1 MMRWHRIGL
10 VLIAATVLVGCAGS
24 ARKPARPLDP
34 AQTRSSGSGGYYS
47 TDGPPE
53 QLPADLDRIPDA
65 VPREEPLHRFANRP
79 YTVFGV
85 SYTPM
90 TRLVPMSERGMAS
103 WYGRKFHGQRTAIG
117 EVYDMFAMT
126 AAHPTAPL
134 PSYAR
139 VTHLR
144 NGRSVIVRLNDR
156 GPFLHGRIIDL
167 SYAAAHRLGI
177 AQAGSGEV
185 LVELLAPPFDGAS
198 LALSAGPTSVP
209 PPPPAPAATSSLDT
223 VVPYSSLPPS
233 EPFGQAASASASA
246 DRFVVQLGAF
256 GNFANARAFQARM
269 QASLNAA
276 VQMRQRDGLFRVQLG
291 PFPTRAEA
299 ARAQREAEAVLGTSL
314 ILIELRP

>member
-1 MMRWHRIGL
+1 MRRWQRACL
-10 VLIAATVLVGCAGS
+10 LLIAATVLAGCAGT
-24 ARKPARPLDP
+24 ARKPAERGERAP
-34 AQTRSSGSGGYYS
+34 ARSAAGGYYG

-53 QLPADLDRIPDA
+53 RLPADLDRIPDA

-85 SYTPM
+85 EYTPM
-90 TRLVPMSERGMAS
+90 TRLVPMSQRGVAS

-117 EVYDMFAMT
+117 ETYDMFAMT

-134 PSYAR
+134 PSFAR

-144 NGRSVIVRLNDR
+144 NGRSVIVRVNDR

-185 LVELLAPPFDGAS
+185 LVELLVPPFD
-198 LALSAGPTSVP
+198 SAV
-209 PPPPAPAATSSLDT
+209 PAPSATPAPVASPPEPRPSTTAATAQPA
-223 VVPYSSLPPS
+223 VPI
-233 EPFGQAASASASA
+233 EPAGTASPASA
-246 DRFVVQLGAF
+246 DRFFVQLGAF
-256 GNFANARAFQARM
+256 GNFANASAFQTRM
-269 QASLNAA
+269 QAILNSA
-276 VQMRQRDGLFRVQLG
+276 VQVRQRDGLFRVQLG

-299 ARAQREAEAVLGTSL
+299 ERAQREAEAALGTTL

>member
-1 MMRWHRIGL
+1 MTRLHRAGL
-10 VLIAATVLVGCAGS
+10 LLIAAAVLAGCAGS
-24 ARKPARPLDP
+24 VKKAPERGERAPARS
-34 AQTRSSGSGGYYS
+34 AGTGSGYYS

-53 QLPADLDRIPDA
+53 RLPADLDRIPDA

-85 SYTPM
+85 DYTPM
-90 TRLVPMSERGMAS
+90 TRLVPMSQRGVAS

-134 PSYAR
+134 PSFAR

-144 NGRSVIVRLNDR
+144 NGRSVIVRVNDR

-185 LVELLAPPFDGAS
+185 LVELLVPPFD
-198 LALSAGPTSVP
+198 SVP
-209 PPPPAPAATSSLDT
+209 SAPAAASAPS
-223 VVPYSSLPPS
+223 PPLAAPS
-233 EPFGQAASASASA
+233 PPTESAGQAAAASTST
-246 DRFVVQLGAF
+246 DRFFVQLGAF
-256 GNFANARAFQARM
+256 GNFANASAFQARM

-276 VQMRQRDGLFRVQLG
+276 VQVRQRDGLFRVQLG
-291 PFPTRAEA
+291 PFSTRAEA
-299 ARAQREAEAVLGTSL
+299 ERVQREAEAALGTSL

>member
-1 MMRWHRIGL
+1 MKHWQRAGL
-10 VLIAATVLVGCAGS
+10 LLVVAGVLAGCAGS
-24 ARKPARPLDP
+24 VKKPPERGDRAPARS
-34 AQTRSSGSGGYYS
+34 AGSGSGYYS

-53 QLPADLDRIPDA
+53 RLPADLDRIPDA

-79 YTVFGV
+79 YSVFGV
-85 SYTPM
+85 DYTPM
-90 TRLVPMSERGMAS
+90 TRLEPMSERGVAS

-134 PSYAR
+134 PSFAR

-144 NGRSVIVRLNDR
+144 NGRSVIVRINDR

-167 SYAAAHRLGI
+167 SYAAAHRLGF

-185 LVELLAPPFDGAS
+185 LVELLVPPFDAARSAPALAPPSAASLTHAAPSTPPEPVGQGAS
-198 LALSAGPTSVP
+198 ANLL
-209 PPPPAPAATSSLDT
+209 
-223 VVPYSSLPPS
+223 
-233 EPFGQAASASASA
+233 A

-256 GNFANARAFQARM
+256 GNFANARAFQTRM

-276 VQMRQRDGLFRVQLG
+276 IQVRQRDGLFRVQLG

-299 ARAQREAEAVLGTSL
+299 ERAQREAEAALGTSL